1 MDMVYNQK
9 EKEKHVCTI
18 NKYIVIAIVV
28 VVVVVVVID
37 LFIVVIIT
45 IGTMHYFW
53 LMLVEFSTCVLRIV
67 QWI

>member
-18 NKYIVIAIVV
+18 NKYIVIAI

-67 QWI
+67 RWI

>member
-18 NKYIVIAIVV
+18 NKYIVIAI